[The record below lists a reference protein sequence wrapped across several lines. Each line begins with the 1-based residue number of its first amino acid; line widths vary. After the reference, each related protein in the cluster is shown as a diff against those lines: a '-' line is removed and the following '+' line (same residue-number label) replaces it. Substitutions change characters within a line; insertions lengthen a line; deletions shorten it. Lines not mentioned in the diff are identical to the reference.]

1 MLHIES
7 SFSVQILGF
16 LSRLK
21 ISQTLPAGVE
31 VLNPY
36 NDKNVFELCR
46 KFYSKYY
53 NDDAERYLILGINP
67 GRFGGGLTG
76 IPFTDPVKLE
86 AQCGII
92 NDLGKKTELSADFM
106 YTMINAYGGPEK
118 FYSRFYFSSISPLGF
133 TMAGKNLNYYDM
145 KELQQNLRPFILDSL
160 TSTLRMPV
168 ARTVCFCLG
177 EDKNYKFLSALNDE
191 FKFFEVIK
199 PLPHPRFIMQYRRK
213 KLTEHIENYLR
224 QLTSAL

>member
-1 MLHIES
+1 MLQPKS
-7 SFSVQILGF
+7 LFSDQILSF
-16 LSRLK
+16 LSQLT
-21 ISQTLPAGVE
+21 IEQTLPAGVV

-36 NDKNVFELCR
+36 NDRTVLELCR

-53 NDDAERYLILGINP
+53 NDGAKRRLILGINP

-86 AQCGII
+86 AQCGIV

-118 FYSRFYFSSISPLGF
+118 FYKEFYFSSISPLGF
-133 TMAGKNLNYYDM
+133 TKGGKNLNYYDM
-145 KELQQNLRPFILDSL
+145 KDLQHSLRPFILDSL
-160 TSTLRMPV
+160 RKTLLMPV
-168 ARTVCFCLG
+168 ERTVCFCLG
-177 EDKNYKFLSALNDE
+177 EGQNYKFLSALNDE
-191 FKFFEVIK
+191 FKFFGIIK

-213 KLTEHIENYLR
+213 KLSEHIENYLS
-224 QLTSAL
+224 QLTTDL